1 MFVAAS
7 RSTTSFYDALP
18 NFLSVHQWGIV
29 GMPGIVTCPITL
41 DVEPN
46 PCMAKTLAQEREEI
60 EQEFAEWKELNPDWR
75 TNVEK
80 ASSLLSFYRLLG
92 ELQRAG
98 NTTRE

>member
-1 MFVAAS
+1 MAHAQLAAS
-7 RSTTSFYDALP
+7 TATLLNDR
-18 NFLSVHQWGIV
+18 
-29 GMPGIVTCPITL
+29 TCPITL

-46 PCMAKTLAQEREEI
+46 SCMAKTLAQEREEI
-60 EQEFAEWKELNPDWR
+60 EQEFAEWKEVNPDWR